1 MNKEEYTIAEL
12 FEEAKK
18 DSSWEED
25 QQKREHLCNMFKM
38 NLSMLS

>member
-1 MNKEEYTIAEL
+1 MENKDFTIAEL

-25 QQKREHLCNMFKM
+25 EQERVRLCEMLKIKLREI
-38 NLSMLS
+38 S